1 MLRVS
6 GAHLEQETG
15 NLRWTGQATVVNFL
29 KHTNIDMQLQQS
41 CTGPEGG
48 QGDKSEERHIQGVS
62 CRLAFYLIVQTLCI
76 PHKESGVNS
85 H

>member
-1 MLRVS
+1 MS
-6 GAHLEQETG
+6 GAYLEEETG

-29 KHTNIDMQLQQS
+29 KHTNIDMQLQLR

-48 QGDKSEERHIQGVS
+48 QGDKSQETHIQGIS
-62 CRLAFYLIVQTLCI
+62 CRLAFYLSVQTLDTVYMTSC
-76 PHKESGVNS
+76 VNL